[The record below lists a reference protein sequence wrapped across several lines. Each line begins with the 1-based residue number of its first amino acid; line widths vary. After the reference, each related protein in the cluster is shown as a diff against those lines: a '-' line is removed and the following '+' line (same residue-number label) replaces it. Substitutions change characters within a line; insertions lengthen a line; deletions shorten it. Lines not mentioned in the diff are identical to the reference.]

1 MIRVQSEDFD
11 PGAELDRFAQG
22 NTKVGGICMFLGLVR
37 DFAQNADVQG
47 MTLEHYPGMTEKQLA
62 AIEAEAR
69 RRWPLEDALI
79 IHRHG
84 RLDPGARIVMVAT
97 ASAHRDAA
105 FQSCHFLMDWL
116 KTKAPFWKIEHTA
129 QGDQW
134 VAAKDSDD
142 ASAARWDEVP
152 NGDAGC

>member
-1 MIRVQSEDFD
+1 MIRVQAEDFD
-11 PGAELDRFAQG
+11 PGAEIDRFTQG

-37 DFAQNADVQG
+37 DFAQNADVHG
-47 MTLEHYPGMTEKQLA
+47 MTLEHYPGMTEKQLE
-62 AIEAEAR
+62 AIELEAR

-79 IHRHG
+79 IHRYG

-116 KTKAPFWKIEHTA
+116 KTKAPFWKIEHTVN
-129 QGDQW
+129 GDQW
-134 VAAKDSDD
+134 VVAKDSDD
-142 ASAARWDEVP
+142 VSAARWDEVP
-152 NGDAGC
+152 NGDSGC